1 MTTRQKTKLTN
12 GFANMSTNIKL
23 SKARLPKIVQSGRFF
38 GNMIGKLGKEAPI
51 KFVVPLAR
59 DVL

>member
-1 MTTRQKTKLTN
+1 
-12 GFANMSTNIKL
+12 MSTNIKL

-38 GNMIGKLGKEAPI
+38 GNMIGKLGKEALM